1 MPARLFVNRIPP
13 QRIRTFLVLFGVALT
28 LPLLAIALLAFHQ
41 MTHLEEQ
48 ELERRV
54 QQVALDLGGD
64 IDRELDRAMVT
75 LETLATSPLLAQGD
89 YAAFHEQAARAIS
102 ADKAGILLVD
112 AIDAAAG
119 QHAERR
125 SARCCRPR
133 PTRRPRAGCSR
144 PGSARCRMCSWA
156 WSRGDP

>member
-75 LETLATSPLLAQGD
+75 LETLASSPLLAQGD
-89 YAAFHEQAARAIS
+89 YAAFYEQAARAINP
-102 ADKAGILLVD
+102 DRAGIILVD
-112 AIDAAAG
+112 ASMQQLLNTRAPFGPVLPPTSDPETA
-119 QHAERR
+119 RR
-125 SARCCRPR
+125 VFA
-133 PTRRPRAGCSR
+133 
-144 PGSARCRMCSWA
+144 
-156 WSRGDP
+156 